1 MPWEREVSR
10 IEYKEDA
17 EPKKDDE
24 MKPDPRLTQDE
35 QTALRQIEKFLDL
48 DSELP
53 DKMVNKYDTE
63 A

>member
-1 MPWEREVSR
+1 
-10 IEYKEDA
+10 
-17 EPKKDDE
+17 

-63 A
+63 G

>member
-1 MPWEREVSR
+1 MRQ
-10 IEYKEDA
+10 
-17 EPKKDDE
+17 
-24 MKPDPRLTQDE
+24 DPTLTENE